1 MFLVMATLITNALRT
16 YFTYRFMGIFFEK
29 QEDKRRQ
36 ERACYVLFFL
46 LTAGGHLLFRSKTI
60 NIISNLSTL
69 YLITGC
75 YEKKRRKRLL
85 VVLMIYGVNMGCD
98 FLALH
103 AVGDF
108 IKDQDYQE
116 VFAFVTVFLYG
127 ISGTI
132 LKKLF
137 EKEKEDRNGIYKGI
151 ILAISLASI
160 VLLIV
165 IEKSIKERTLLVTAA
180 ISILLIEFLVL
191 CLYDILMKAY
201 QKLEERA
208 LLEKQMLIYSHQ
220 LDIMMRSETQI
231 QSFRHDMKRHMGELA
246 AMAEKQENDL
256 IRAYIQDMGIAIED
270 QKEFVSTGNKN
281 IDSLMNY
288 LLGKATQQLQNVEYE
303 ITVPSDLK
311 ISTFDLNVILGNL
324 IENAIEAAK
333 ISYDQWLSVYIFF
346 EKGMLAIE
354 VKNSFSHELKADGG
368 TYKTTK
374 QEPGHGI
381 GLKNVKKVVE
391 KYDGDME
398 ILKADQQFEVNIL
411 LYLHE
416 K

>member
-1 MFLVMATLITNALRT
+1 MFLAMTTLITNALRT

-36 ERACYVLFFL
+36 ERACYLLFFL
-46 LTAGGHLLFRSKTI
+46 MTAGGHLLFRSKTI

-98 FLALH
+98 FFALH
-103 AVGDF
+103 TVGDL

-127 ISGTI
+127 ISGSI

-137 EKEKEDRNGIYKGI
+137 EKEKEGKNGIYKGI

-165 IEKSIKERTLLVTAA
+165 IEKSIKERILLVTAA

-208 LLEKQMLIYSHQ
+208 LLEKQMLI
-220 LDIMMRSETQI
+220 LT
-231 QSFRHDMKRHMGELA
+231 
-246 AMAEKQENDL
+246 N
-256 IRAYIQDMGIAIED
+256 
-270 QKEFVSTGNKN
+270 
-281 IDSLMNY
+281 
-288 LLGKATQQLQNVEYE
+288 
-303 ITVPSDLK
+303 
-311 ISTFDLNVILGNL
+311 
-324 IENAIEAAK
+324 
-333 ISYDQWLSVYIFF
+333 
-346 EKGMLAIE
+346 
-354 VKNSFSHELKADGG
+354 
-368 TYKTTK
+368 
-374 QEPGHGI
+374 
-381 GLKNVKKVVE
+381 
-391 KYDGDME
+391 
-398 ILKADQQFEVNIL
+398 
-411 LYLHE
+411 
-416 K
+416 